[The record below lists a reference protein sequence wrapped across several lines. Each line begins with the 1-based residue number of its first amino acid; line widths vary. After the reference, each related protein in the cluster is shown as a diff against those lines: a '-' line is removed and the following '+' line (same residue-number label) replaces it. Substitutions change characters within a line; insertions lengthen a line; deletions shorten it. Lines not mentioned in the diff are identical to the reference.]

1 MKPQLVSAQAARHSC
16 LWPFVRSA
24 CTACALHTRCAYECF
39 GVHIRSLPPLAP
51 SIAGVPRCSCPGGG
65 NDAVLSGTQASDTGQ
80 FILPTGRT
88 ERTISSLPRPG
99 PQCAHAVAHTDIWH
113 RQFPAQASIF
123 TYIMPL
129 RSADHVSAS
138 CGSRLDWRLG
148 PDHHSRLWQL
158 QLHLYTQS
166 PCSHA
171 SRASIGSILLAC
183 LAFSCKYARARLH
196 ARVVCNCS
204 LVCVTRRSA
213 SCVSCR

>member
-1 MKPQLVSAQAARHSC
+1 MKPQLVSAQTARHSC
-16 LWPFVRSA
+16 IWPFVRSA
-24 CTACALHTRCAYECF
+24 CTACAMHTRCAHERF
-39 GVHIRSLPPLAP
+39 GVHIRLLAPLAA
-51 SIAGVPRCSCPGGG
+51 SIAGVPRCSCPGGRS
-65 NDAVLSGTQASDTGQ
+65 DAVLSGTQASDTGQ

-171 SRASIGSILLAC
+171 SRASIGS
-183 LAFSCKYARARLH
+183 
-196 ARVVCNCS
+196 NP
-204 LVCVTRRSA
+204 
-213 SCVSCR
+213 SCRCDGHETREVCA